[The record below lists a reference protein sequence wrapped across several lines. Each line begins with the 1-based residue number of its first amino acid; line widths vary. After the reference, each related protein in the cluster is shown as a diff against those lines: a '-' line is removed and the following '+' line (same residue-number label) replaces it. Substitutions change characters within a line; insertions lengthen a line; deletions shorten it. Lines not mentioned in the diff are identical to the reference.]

1 MSAEISQ
8 ADLLREHIEQKFN
21 ENYDY
26 SKSSYKKKDRIA
38 FCEKHPE
45 LNLTESKVR
54 KHFDK
59 ILDEVAKLKGKTPDQ
74 IGKKIPRVNPRM
86 VQAQSDMNATIEGV
100 PQAAQANLVGAPQI
114 AQPQVGPGQGQQ
126 QPNQQQQPYVNP
138 NMSVESVGALVQ
150 GGMAG
155 IKAILPD
162 LELLSD
168 EERLAAGQILL
179 PPMQRIQDER
189 IQLYVLPLLGL
200 FGIIGPKIGKAINK
214 RKERKAREAREKDE
228 EERKQKETQDGFTSE

>member
-1 MSAEISQ
+1 MPTEISQ
-8 ADLLREHIEQKFN
+8 ADLLREWIEKKFS

-26 SKSSYKKKDRIA
+26 SKSSYKKNDRIA
-38 FCEKHPE
+38 FCKQHPE

-59 ILDEVAKLKGKTPDQ
+59 ILDEVAKQKGKTPEQ
-74 IGKKIPRVNPRM
+74 IGKKVPRVNPKM
-86 VQAQSDMNATIEGV
+86 VQAQSDMNATIQGV
-100 PQAAQANLVGAPQI
+100 PQAELIGGPQVQ
-114 AQPQVGPGQGQQ
+114 QPQVISGQE
-126 QPNQQQQPYVNP
+126 QPNQPYVNP

-168 EERLAAGQILL
+168 EEKLAAGQILL

-189 IQLYVLPLLGL
+189 IQLYVLPLLGI
-200 FGIIGPKIGKAINK
+200 FGIIGPKIGKALNK
-214 RKERKAREAREKDE
+214 RKERKAREAKEKE
-228 EERKQKETQDGFTSE
+228 EKKHEIKETTVQS

>member
-1 MSAEISQ
+1 MPTEISQ
-8 ADLLREHIEQKFN
+8 ADLLREHIEKRFN

-26 SKSSYKKKDRIA
+26 SKSSYKKNDRIA
-38 FCEKHPE
+38 FYEAHPE
-45 LNLTESKVR
+45 LQMTESKIR

-59 ILDEVAKLKGKTPDQ
+59 ILDEVARLKGKTPDQ

-86 VQAQSDMNATIEGV
+86 VQAQSDMNATIQGV
-100 PQAAQANLVGAPQI
+100 PQDAQANLVGAPEVV
-114 AQPQVGPGQGQQ
+114 QPQVGPE
-126 QPNQQQQPYVNP
+126 QQQQQQANQPYINP

-155 IKAILPD
+155 IKAVLPD

-168 EERLAAGQILL
+168 EEKLAAGQILL

-200 FGIIGPKIGKAINK
+200 FGIIGPKIGKAVNK
-214 RKERKAREAREKDE
+214 RKERKAREAREKE
-228 EERKQKETQDGFTSE
+228 EKEHELKEPTIQS

>member
-8 ADLLREHIEQKFN
+8 ADLLREWIEKKFS

-26 SKSSYKKKDRIA
+26 SKSSYKKNDRIA
-38 FCEKHPE
+38 FCKEHPE

-59 ILDEVAKLKGKTPDQ
+59 ILDEVAKLKGKTPQD
-74 IGKKIPRVNPRM
+74 IGKKVPKANPKM
-86 VQAQSDMNATIEGV
+86 VQAQSDMNATIQGV
-100 PQAAQANLVGAPQI
+100 PQAEFVGG
-114 AQPQVGPGQGQQ
+114 PQVQQPTQAAPGQS
-126 QPNQQQQPYVNP
+126 QPNQPYINP

-155 IKAILPD
+155 IKAVLPD

-168 EERLAAGQILL
+168 EEKLAAGQILL

-200 FGIIGPKIGKAINK
+200 FGIIGPKIGKALNK
-214 RKERKAREAREKDE
+214 RRERKAREAREKE
-228 EERKQKETQDGFTSE
+228 EKEQHETKEPAIQS